1 MKFIIIRH
9 GERFDSTLYFTPL
22 TSKGLRQADALVDI
36 LKNLKI
42 DIIYSSPFL
51 RTLQTIYPYCI
62 KNNKR
67 VNAEN
72 SFYECLDSDE
82 FNYHNYRHE
91 VSELKNNYPH
101 LVSIINDSYRSKL
114 FVSNI
119 SHVEDYK
126 QVKNRVF
133 PFIYHLCQEHKNDD
147 TVILIVTHATIV
159 NTIRKFFDS
168 DVLFGEN
175 VEEAK
180 PFIID
185 VPENFNGPSGYC

>member
-22 TSKGLRQADALVDI
+22 TTNCLKQADKLADI
-36 LKNLKI
+36 LKACKI

-62 KNNKR
+62 ENNKK
-67 VNAEN
+67 VNIEN
-72 SFYECLDSDE
+72 TFYECLNSNE
-82 FNYHNYRHE
+82 FNYHNYRH
-91 VSELKNNYPH
+91 SYKELQNAYPH
-101 LVSIINDSYRSKL
+101 LGSIIDENYNTKL

-119 SHVEDYK
+119 SYVEDYK

-133 PFIYHLCQEHKNDD
+133 PFIYNLCQEHKNND
-147 TVILIVTHATIV
+147 TVILIVTHTTIV

-168 DVLFGEN
+168 DIDFEDN

-185 VPENFNGPSGYC
+185 VPENFSGPAGYC

>member
-22 TSKGLRQADALVDI
+22 TAKGLTQADTLADI
-36 LKNLKI
+36 LKAYKI
-42 DIIYSSPFL
+42 DIVYSSPFL

-62 KNNKR
+62 ENNKQ
-67 VNAEN
+67 VNIEN
-72 SFYECLDSDE
+72 TFYECLDSDE
-82 FNYHNYRHE
+82 FNYHNYRH
-91 VSELKNNYPH
+91 SPKELYNTYPH
-101 LVSIINDSYRSKL
+101 LISIINNNYKSEL

-119 SHVEDYK
+119 SYVEDYK

-133 PFIYHLCQEHKNDD
+133 PFIYNLCQEHKNND

-159 NTIRKFFDS
+159 NTIKKFFDS
-168 DVLFGEN
+168 NVHFEEN
-175 VEEAK
+175 IEEAK

-185 VPENFNGPSGYC
+185 VSEDFNGPAGYC

>member
-1 MKFIIIRH
+1 MRFIIIRH

-22 TSKGLRQADALVDI
+22 TSKGIRQADDLVDI
-36 LKNLKI
+36 LKNRKI

-51 RTLQTIYPYCI
+51 GTLQTIYPYCI
-62 KNNKR
+62 KNDKH
-67 VNAEN
+67 VNIEN
-72 SFYECLDSDE
+72 TFYECLNSDE
-82 FNYHNYRHE
+82 FNYHNYRHGIA
-91 VSELKNNYPH
+91 ELHNTYPH
-101 LVSIINDSYRSKL
+101 LNSIINDNYQSKL

-119 SHVEDYK
+119 SYVENYK

-133 PFIYHLCQEHKNDD
+133 PFIQNLCQEHKNKD
-147 TVILIVTHATIV
+147 TVILIVTHATIL

-168 DVLFGEN
+168 DIHFEEH

-185 VPENFNGPSGYC
+185 VPENLSGPSGYC

>member
-1 MKFIIIRH
+1 MKLINIRH

-22 TSKGLRQADALVDI
+22 TAKGLKQADNLADI
-36 LKNLKI
+36 LKSYKI
-42 DIIYSSPFL
+42 DIVYSSPFL

-62 KNNKR
+62 ENKKHC
-67 VNAEN
+67 NIEN
-72 SFYECLDSDE
+72 TFYECLNCDE
-82 FNYHNYRHE
+82 FNYHNYRH
-91 VSELKNNYPH
+91 SYTELDNTYPH
-101 LVSIINDSYRSKL
+101 LVSIVNNNYKSKL

-119 SHVEDYK
+119 SYVETYK

-133 PFIYHLCQEHKNDD
+133 PFIYNLCQKHKNND

-168 DVLFGEN
+168 DVHFGEN

-185 VPENFNGPSGYC
+185 VSENFNGPAGYC